1 MSVQLNSPTLNYIYS
16 LYLSSASAVSNSS
29 AEAASSEV
37 TEETTVTD
45 YETQVINRLDTV
57 IDGLEGIFNALWLL
71 IGIVVV
77 GIVIK
82 FLWTVLA
89 KWFFGGI

>member
-1 MSVQLNSPTLNYIYS
+1 MMYYNISNYS
-16 LYLSSASAVSNSS
+16 LLLSASEVSNSS
-29 AEAASSEV
+29 SEAASPEV
-37 TEETTVTD
+37 TEETTTLD
-45 YETQVINRLDTV
+45 YEAEVLSRLDT
-57 IDGLEGIFNALWLL
+57 ITDGLQGIFNALWLL

-77 GIVIK
+77 GIVFK

>member
-1 MSVQLNSPTLNYIYS
+1 MMYYNISNYS
-16 LYLSSASAVSNSS
+16 LLLSASEVSNSS
-29 AEAASSEV
+29 SEAASPEV
-37 TEETTVTD
+37 TEETTASD
-45 YETQVINRLDTV
+45 YETEVLSRLDT
-57 IDGLEGIFNALWLL
+57 ITDGLQGIFNALWLL